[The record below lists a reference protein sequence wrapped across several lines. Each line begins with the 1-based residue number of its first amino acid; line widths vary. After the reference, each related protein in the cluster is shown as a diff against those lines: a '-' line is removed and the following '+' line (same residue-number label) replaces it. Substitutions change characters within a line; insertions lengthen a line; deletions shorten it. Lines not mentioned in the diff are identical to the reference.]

1 MGEDLEGLEG
11 GENTIKVNLN
21 LKIVLY
27 NKIYK
32 KLLVVEYLLFYQD
45 IMCVS

>member
-27 NKIYK
+27 NNIYK